1 MIMSSKNKVDHY
13 SIPVTRVVVQI
24 KILLGA
30 QDQPLQHHHPAVHG
44 HHVPHLP
51 QPQVGQIIVHHY
63 YHLPLLRL
71 FLSVYEAVMI
81 NSILHCQSKRMVCLD
96 HVYLIPI
103 WLPSCQGIT
112 PIWYL
117 YAMASV
123 QLLQVINTSLNFPIY
138 WFVGNFRETFIH
150 LFSFKQCFS
159 TESHRSIAEEWDT
172 QMSCMSRRSSTLSI
186 NHGGKIET
194 DIFEKILKTNNNSQ
208 SWT

>member
-51 QPQVGQIIVHHY
+51 QPQVGQIIVHHHHH
-63 YHLPLLRL
+63 HLPLLRL

-96 HVYLIPI
+96 PISYPHLITFLPGHYSYLVPLCHGLCSAAASHQHFLEFSYLLVCWKLQRNIH
-103 WLPSCQGIT
+103 PSLQLQTVFLHGV
-112 PIWYL
+112 PPLHRRGMGHSDEL
-117 YAMASV
+117 YV
-123 QLLQVINTSLNFPIY
+123 KEELHTLNKPWRQNRNWHF
-138 WFVGNFRETFIH
+138 W
-150 LFSFKQCFS
+150 K
-159 TESHRSIAEEWDT
+159 D
-172 QMSCMSRRSSTLSI
+172 
-186 NHGGKIET
+186 IE
-194 DIFEKILKTNNNSQ
+194 DQ
-208 SWT
+208 Q